1 MKKITAI
8 VREDRLAMIKDAL
21 SDIGYP
27 GMTVTEVKGH
37 GKQKGVTEQWRG
49 RTYKT
54 DFIKKIQL
62 EMVVS
67 DKDVEKIIQYI
78 VKEAKTGNIGD
89 GKIFINPIK
98 NVIRIRT
105 GERGREALSYEGDI
119 DTRHAATVKA

>member
-8 VREDRLAMIKDAL
+8 VREDRFAMVKDAL

-37 GKQKGVTEQWRG
+37 GHQKGITEQWRG
-49 RTYKT
+49 RTFKA
-54 DFIKKIQL
+54 DLIKKIQM
-62 EMVVS
+62 EMVVM
-67 DKDVEKIIQYI
+67 DKDVENIVQCI

-89 GKIFINPIK
+89 GKIFISPVE

-105 GERGREALSYEGDI
+105 GEKGE
-119 DTRHAATVKA
+119 KAI

>member
-8 VREDRLAMIKDAL
+8 VREDRFAMVKDAL

-37 GKQKGVTEQWRG
+37 GNQKGITEQWRG

-54 DFIKKIQL
+54 DLIKKIQMEL
-62 EMVVS
+62 VVT
-67 DKDVEKIIQYI
+67 DKDVEKILQCI

-89 GKIFINPIK
+89 GKIFVSPME

-105 GERGREALSYEGDI
+105 GEKGE
-119 DTRHAATVKA
+119 KAI